1 MFRIIFYLSDPVSQS
16 ILIECPGHVIYQQD
30 DIGAYVSVENTF
42 EMVGTHRSI
51 PFLSSAVPDLE
62 PIGLIIYLFVNIFK
76 INANSGICTVLELII
91 D

>member
-30 DIGAYVSVENTF
+30 DIGAF